1 MLLFYFRR
9 IYWTDW
15 GDESKIESSSMD
27 GSDRIILVNFTSKS
41 WPNGMT
47 LDFTGFVNFDW
58 KMEICDFL

>member
-1 MLLFYFRR
+1 
-9 IYWTDW
+9 
-15 GDESKIESSSMD
+15 MD